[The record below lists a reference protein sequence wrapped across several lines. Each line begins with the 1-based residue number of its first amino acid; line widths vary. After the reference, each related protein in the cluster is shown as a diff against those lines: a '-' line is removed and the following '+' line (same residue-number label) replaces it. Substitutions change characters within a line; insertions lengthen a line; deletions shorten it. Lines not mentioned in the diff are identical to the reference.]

1 MRIRRALPADSP
13 IIGQIRIRGW
23 RAAYRGLLPDDSLDA
38 MSDVGRES
46 QRRERLRR
54 PPARSGAWVVEDD
67 GGQVVGF
74 ALTGPTRDLD
84 VDRASTGEV
93 FAIYLEP
100 EFVGRGFGR
109 ALFAR
114 SVDDLK
120 AMGYRRA
127 VLWVL
132 AQNEPAR
139 RFYEAAG
146 FRADGSEQTE
156 VMEGFSLREVRYVM
170 ELDDPAG
177 SAT

>member
-23 RAAYRGLLPDDSLDA
+23 RAAYRGLVGDDTLDA
-38 MSDVGRES
+38 MSDVGREP

-54 PPARSGAWVVEDD
+54 PPARSGAWVVETD
-67 GGQVVGF
+67 GQVVGF

-84 VDRASTGEV
+84 VDRSTTGEV

-109 ALFAR
+109 ALFGRALQ
-114 SVDDLK
+114 DLR
-120 AMGYRRA
+120 AMGFVR
-127 VLWVL
+127 VSVWVL
-132 AQNEPAR
+132 ADNRVGR

-146 FRADGSEQTE
+146 LRADGVEQTE
-156 VMEGFSLREVRYVM
+156 QMDGSAMREVRYVM
-170 ELDDPAG
+170 ELADPAG